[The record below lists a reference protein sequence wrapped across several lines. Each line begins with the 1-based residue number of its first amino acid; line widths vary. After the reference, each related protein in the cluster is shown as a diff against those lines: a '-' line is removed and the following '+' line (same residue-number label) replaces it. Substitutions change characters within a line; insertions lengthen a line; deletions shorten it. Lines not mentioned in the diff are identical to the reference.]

1 MLKGR
6 EREGKTGA
14 LFSIALAAIILQMRV
29 VILCAPNKVAPVV
42 DMVKKIRAAGFGKYW
57 NVRHTLGK
65 KAIQDNDIPSSDV
78 GQIFV
83 AALGTLAD
91 LKKVKKFIQGEARGG
106 HRTVTLIDE
115 CDELT
120 QGRGNRSLNVPH
132 LEDPAYYQNFITSD
146 ARGEDEEDDDIPEI
160 DPDSGRATRGSRKEN
175 IAAASHFFK
184 TELFKLT
191 QVFACSATL
200 SGYILNPVGVF
211 RNDLVTPIF
220 MVYPKPGYRGIEK
233 FVIPEGC
240 ALETEGNLSLDQ
252 FKDSEPVQRMLKR
265 FYDRANVCDGV
276 QLEPRDTCRGGAVKL
291 RGMLFISCSPKVNVY
306 GGVKDIA
313 KEVCNTVDSWADVQ
327 GLGIHDSKET
337 MFVCFVGKPLVRF
350 GNQWLKMPSGASL
363 ETIYNRTAQEA
374 RKGSFSG
381 LQLGSNEPFSSV
393 CKHVVLIGYNLT
405 RRAMTA
411 AFQPADE
418 PGVLCKLQ
426 YGILTAPKTLT
437 IDAVS
442 QRFNRASH
450 DFGDYEVPEAYCV
463 DVAMSPVALD
473 MCKEFRRLED
483 QMVDEQRRNP
493 RIHAE
498 FRQRIQVFAMG
509 LEDTRVSKRNIR
521 LGELSRT
528 GRLRKEMMEREAT
541 ADRDPQLIDFK
552 RWLKEYEHR
561 PGQPFTEST
570 VTSYYRIVRRLF
582 FDEDDIEAIEGRA
595 VRICRVLHAMPN
607 RNSSREDEY
616 NAIRRFVE
624 FRGIGDEANDDH
636 NEEDQRV
643 FEDWL
648 AENQHQREVQQ
659 NTHPRQQQMDAPFPQ
674 RLRECGMVETQIE
687 ADGNCQFRALADQ
700 LFDGDQE
707 RYAECRAAAISQLR
721 SEPDRYREFIT
732 EDWETYVSKMENDRE
747 WGDNITLQAAA
758 HHYKVTVHVYS
769 ANPDERDF
777 PRVLP
782 SRGDHVNV
790 YQIVR
795 LSHYRRCT
803 TTVSIPAQR
812 RPNNKSDNGV
822 RRMCNRLLRSHRYV
836 RRHPPTRPTSRP
848 PSRAPDRPAPRTSR
862 SYSCPCRAPAP
873 APRAPG
879 SPYGSTPSNPVHR
892 TTRAA

>member
-1 MLKGR
+1 MPQNEQSLYDQWIATANDIIPEDASVYSDFRLAFGDDTDEGQRFRENEIKAISRILFDFKRERQPGQQAMLKGR

-65 KAIQDNDIPSSDV
+65 KAIQDNDIPSSEV
-78 GQIFV
+78 GQIYV

-132 LEDPAYYQNFITSD
+132 LEDPDYYQNFITSD
-146 ARGEDEEDDDIPEI
+146 ARGEDEEDDDIPEM
-160 DPDSGRATRGSRKEN
+160 DPDSGRAKRGSRKEN

-450 DFGDYEVPEAYCV
+450 DFGDYEVPGAYCV

-509 LEDTRVSKRNIR
+509 LEDARVSKRNIR

-607 RNSSREDEY
+607 RNSSRDDEY

-636 NEEDQRV
+636 NEEDQRI

-648 AENQHQREVQQ
+648 AENQHQRE
-659 NTHPRQQQMDAPFPQ
+659 
-674 RLRECGMVETQIE
+674 
-687 ADGNCQFRALADQ
+687 
-700 LFDGDQE
+700 
-707 RYAECRAAAISQLR
+707 
-721 SEPDRYREFIT
+721 
-732 EDWETYVSKMENDRE
+732 
-747 WGDNITLQAAA
+747 
-758 HHYKVTVHVYS
+758 
-769 ANPDERDF
+769 
-777 PRVLP
+777 
-782 SRGDHVNV
+782 
-790 YQIVR
+790 
-795 LSHYRRCT
+795 
-803 TTVSIPAQR
+803 AQ
-812 RPNNKSDNGV
+812 
-822 RRMCNRLLRSHRYV
+822 
-836 RRHPPTRPTSRP
+836 
-848 PSRAPDRPAPRTSR
+848 
-862 SYSCPCRAPAP
+862 
-873 APRAPG
+873 
-879 SPYGSTPSNPVHR
+879 
-892 TTRAA
+892 

>member
-1 MLKGR
+1 M
-6 EREGKTGA
+6 
-14 LFSIALAAIILQMRV
+14 
-29 VILCAPNKVAPVV
+29 
-42 DMVKKIRAAGFGKYW
+42 
-57 NVRHTLGK
+57 
-65 KAIQDNDIPSSDV
+65 
-78 GQIFV
+78 
-83 AALGTLAD
+83 
-91 LKKVKKFIQGEARGG
+91 
-106 HRTVTLIDE
+106 
-115 CDELT
+115 
-120 QGRGNRSLNVPH
+120 
-132 LEDPAYYQNFITSD
+132 
-146 ARGEDEEDDDIPEI
+146 
-160 DPDSGRATRGSRKEN
+160 
-175 IAAASHFFK
+175 
-184 TELFKLT
+184 
-191 QVFACSATL
+191 
-200 SGYILNPVGVF
+200 
-211 RNDLVTPIF
+211 
-220 MVYPKPGYRGIEK
+220 YPKPGYRGIEK

-450 DFGDYEVPEAYCV
+450 DFGDYEVPGAYCV

-509 LEDTRVSKRNIR
+509 LEDARVSKRNIR

-607 RNSSREDEY
+607 RNSSRDDEY

-624 FRGIGDEANDDH
+624 FRGIGDEANDDP

-707 RYAECRAAAISQLR
+707 RYAECRAAAINQLR
-721 SEPDRYREFIT
+721 SEPDRYREFTT
-732 EDWETYVSKMENDRE
+732 EDWETYVSKMENDGE

-777 PRVLP
+777 PRVLA

-795 LSHYRRCT
+795 LSHHPEVHYNSVHPCSEATQQQER
-803 TTVSIPAQR
+803 QR
-812 RPNNKSDNGV
+812 R
-822 RRMCNRLLRSHRYV
+822 
-836 RRHPPTRPTSRP
+836 
-848 PSRAPDRPAPRTSR
+848 A
-862 SYSCPCRAPAP
+862 
-873 APRAPG
+873 
-879 SPYGSTPSNPVHR
+879 
-892 TTRAA
+892 

>member
-1 MLKGR
+1 MLNVRGAHTPDPGREPAPRRLSAHPDPSEIPLPQNEQSLYDQWIATANDIIPEDASVYSDFRLAFGDDTEEGQRFRENEIKAISRILFDFKRTRQPGQHAMLKGR

-132 LEDPAYYQNFITSD
+132 REDPANYQHYITSD
-146 ARGEDEEDDDIPEI
+146 ARGEDEEDDDIPEM
-160 DPDSGRATRGSRKEN
+160 DPDSRRATRGSRREN

-184 TELFKLT
+184 TELFERT

-200 SGYILNPVGVF
+200 SGYMLNPVGVF
-211 RNDLVTPIF
+211 QHHLVTPIF

-450 DFGDYEVPEAYCV
+450 DFGDYEVPGAYCV

-509 LEDTRVSKRNIR
+509 LEDARVSKRNIR

-541 ADRDPQLIDFK
+541 ADRDPRLIAF
-552 RWLKEYEHR
+552 
-561 PGQPFTEST
+561 Q
-570 VTSYYRIVRRLF
+570 
-582 FDEDDIEAIEGRA
+582 AMAEG
-595 VRICRVLHAMPN
+595 V
-607 RNSSREDEY
+607 
-616 NAIRRFVE
+616 
-624 FRGIGDEANDDH
+624 
-636 NEEDQRV
+636 
-643 FEDWL
+643 
-648 AENQHQREVQQ
+648 
-659 NTHPRQQQMDAPFPQ
+659 
-674 RLRECGMVETQIE
+674 
-687 ADGNCQFRALADQ
+687 
-700 LFDGDQE
+700 
-707 RYAECRAAAISQLR
+707 
-721 SEPDRYREFIT
+721 
-732 EDWETYVSKMENDRE
+732 
-747 WGDNITLQAAA
+747 
-758 HHYKVTVHVYS
+758 
-769 ANPDERDF
+769 
-777 PRVLP
+777 
-782 SRGDHVNV
+782 
-790 YQIVR
+790 
-795 LSHYRRCT
+795 
-803 TTVSIPAQR
+803 
-812 RPNNKSDNGV
+812 
-822 RRMCNRLLRSHRYV
+822 
-836 RRHPPTRPTSRP
+836 
-848 PSRAPDRPAPRTSR
+848 
-862 SYSCPCRAPAP
+862 
-873 APRAPG
+873 
-879 SPYGSTPSNPVHR
+879 
-892 TTRAA
+892 